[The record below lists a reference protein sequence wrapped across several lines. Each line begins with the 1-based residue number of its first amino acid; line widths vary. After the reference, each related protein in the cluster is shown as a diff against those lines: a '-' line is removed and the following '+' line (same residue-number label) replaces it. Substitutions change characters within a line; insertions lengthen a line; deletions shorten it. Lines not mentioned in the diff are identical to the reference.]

1 MATWIGEVGRGI
13 EMRARFAAFVT
24 SRNAGR
30 TIDRSI
36 WDAKEISVNFNKK
49 GAGDKFLGAEGQTM
63 LGNVAAGV
71 SGAGRAGYIFWN
83 AALQGTF
90 GNFLKYAMR
99 HPGKMGTVVASW
111 YGLAML
117 VTALAS
123 AGGDDDDDSY
133 YDIPEHTR
141 RQNLIVKGPGNAWI
155 KIPLPIEYRAV
166 YAMGELTGSSLFHN
180 EKLEVSD
187 VLAQM
192 SQLLPVDMMEGTKAL
207 WPSSVK
213 PMVEVSNNESWYG
226 SPIWKDTPYNKYMP
240 NWTKAYKSANKD
252 LVNLS
257 ETLNEVSGGSKY
269 RKGTIDLNPAAI
281 EYLLKQYTGGFFT
294 VTNQIR
300 NLINVGTGEKDFD
313 WRYVPLANRMLMSGG
328 DERNVGRGLDEK
340 FFGYLDAYRAKA
352 SEFSAIKGDLSLPLE
367 KKAELISE
375 IIIDPEYVKMKGMER
390 IYSKLKKAYDTAK
403 EIGDTSKAEELEKRI
418 NELKRTFIL
427 EMEQDERK

>member
-1 MATWIGEVGRGI
+1 
-13 EMRARFAAFVT
+13 
-24 SRNAGR
+24 
-30 TIDRSI
+30 
-36 WDAKEISVNFNKK
+36 
-49 GAGDKFLGAEGQTM
+49 
-63 LGNVAAGV
+63 
-71 SGAGRAGYIFWN
+71 
-83 AALQGTF
+83 
-90 GNFLKYAMR
+90 
-99 HPGKMGTVVASW
+99 
-111 YGLAML
+111 
-117 VTALAS
+117 
-123 AGGDDDDDSY
+123 
-133 YDIPEHTR
+133 
-141 RQNLIVKGPGNAWI
+141 
-155 KIPLPIEYRAV
+155 
-166 YAMGELTGSSLFHN
+166 
-180 EKLEVSD
+180 
-187 VLAQM
+187 M

-418 NELKRTFIL
+418 NELKRKFIL